1 MNRTLVLAFLRQ
13 RFTSPMRLGLLAL
26 LTLFPLAGVAIIG
39 QLSVLGGIAAP
50 IALVFAAG
58 AVGQDVS
65 SGTLQLLL
73 VRPVTR
79 PAYLFNRWLAAS
91 LGAFALTALMFAL
104 GTLVLLLRGT
114 PAAPLELV
122 RMLLE
127 AATTIAGHAAVL
139 MMLSTL
145 AGGLG
150 DLGIYVGTFFVIQ
163 MLSGLA
169 LLKQWDWLQRV
180 STELQ
185 GVLGPQLSWAW
196 LAHQTPPS
204 WFAILSWASTVTLA
218 LAVGIARLNRRE
230 LSYAAD

>member
-79 PAYLFNRWLAAS
+79 PAYLFKRWLAAS